1 MEHLFSI
8 GQIVCLKADASR
20 SGPILGVLPPVGG
33 KPRYR
38 VFHTQDQIAEY
49 YEDQITAVNTAPKT
63 SSWVETLYQGPYLDI
78 EEFRARLT
86 AARLSK
92 PQVDNLYALQAA
104 RINFIPFQFKPI
116 LRFLRSDRPRLLIAD
131 EVGVGKTIEAG
142 LILKELQTRQK
153 LDNVLVVCPKSL
165 VSKWRKEMRRFD
177 EDFQILTSD
186 ILSYCLRET
195 DLDGVWPQQYSKA
208 IIHLELLRIEKYR
221 LGTKGKRSKKGFQ
234 QLSPPPSFGLTIFD
248 EAHHLRNTGTSS
260 HEIAQ
265 FLCDISEAVIFLSA
279 TPLHL
284 GNENLFTLL
293 NLLRPDLFM
302 DMEVFEEIVE
312 PNQYINQA
320 IRHVRHLADVE
331 WQQKAAQ
338 ALERASSTY
347 WGRQV
352 LSRDARFHNWHQ
364 KLQEKNSLLDLDRVR
379 CIRDLEEVHTLA
391 HVMNRTRRRD
401 IGKFTTRE
409 PKTVSVDFTPE
420 QKVFYQSLIEF
431 RRQVLLL
438 DYDPRVVRLITDT
451 LERQAS
457 SCLPALLP
465 TLDQFIKTGKFGSY
479 HTEEI
484 SDDPDFDLYNEETL
498 DFPEDLLE
506 MARELRYQA
515 NSLPKDDP
523 KLEQLLNVVHDSLAE
538 EGSGKLLIFSFFIH
552 TLIYLK
558 KYLKDA
564 GYRVAFVYGK
574 VKDSERERLRERF
587 RLPREEEL
595 AIDILLSSEV
605 GCEGL
610 DYEFCDRLVNYDI
623 PWNPMRV
630 EQRIGRIDRYGQKS
644 DKVQIFNFI
653 TPGTVEERIFFRC
666 FKRLGLFQDAI
677 GDMEEVLGE
686 IIHELNKLALDP
698 NLSAEQAEAKTR
710 QIADNKIRYIE
721 EQRRLE
727 EENSGLLGLD
737 EVFSEDIETL
747 INEGRFVSQNAL
759 FHMIERFVSIPA
771 IGGQITTDPR
781 NGIQRLRLNKEGR
794 MALLDRAS
802 FLQKSDRTT
811 YQFLRWLEGSDLN
824 WLLTFDQKRALE
836 NRDVPFITPIHPL
849 AKVAVKYWLEQ
860 QKPLVTRIKVITEVF
875 PVGIYL
881 FICELW
887 ESVGVR
893 SEVRLITQV
902 WDLDRDCLS
911 HEVTSNLL
919 LLIEEG
925 SLVSDPCKFESHK
938 LEGALHSL
946 DEVIYTN
953 YQEELLD
960 LKTRNDSLVN
970 TKLASLDT
978 YYCRR
983 LERLEKELSQAK
995 DIRILRMKESEKSRI
1010 ETDFERQRD
1019 ELERRREADI
1029 IQQRVATGILFIER
1043 G

>member
-1 MEHLFSI
+1 
-8 GQIVCLKADASR
+8 
-20 SGPILGVLPPVGG
+20 
-33 KPRYR
+33 
-38 VFHTQDQIAEY
+38 
-49 YEDQITAVNTAPKT
+49 
-63 SSWVETLYQGPYLDI
+63 
-78 EEFRARLT
+78 
-86 AARLSK
+86 
-92 PQVDNLYALQAA
+92 
-104 RINFIPFQFKPI
+104 
-116 LRFLRSDRPRLLIAD
+116 
-131 EVGVGKTIEAG
+131 
-142 LILKELQTRQK
+142 
-153 LDNVLVVCPKSL
+153 
-165 VSKWRKEMRRFD
+165 
-177 EDFQILTSD
+177 
-186 ILSYCLRET
+186 
-195 DLDGVWPQQYSKA
+195 
-208 IIHLELLRIEKYR
+208 
-221 LGTKGKRSKKGFQ
+221 
-234 QLSPPPSFGLTIFD
+234 
-248 EAHHLRNTGTSS
+248 
-260 HEIAQ
+260 
-265 FLCDISEAVIFLSA
+265 
-279 TPLHL
+279 
-284 GNENLFTLL
+284 
-293 NLLRPDLFM
+293 
-302 DMEVFEEIVE
+302 
-312 PNQYINQA
+312 
-320 IRHVRHLADVE
+320 
-331 WQQKAAQ
+331 
-338 ALERASSTY
+338 
-347 WGRQV
+347 
-352 LSRDARFHNWHQ
+352 
-364 KLQEKNSLLDLDRVR
+364 
-379 CIRDLEEVHTLA
+379 
-391 HVMNRTRRRD
+391 
-401 IGKFTTRE
+401 
-409 PKTVSVDFTPE
+409 
-420 QKVFYQSLIEF
+420 
-431 RRQVLLL
+431 
-438 DYDPRVVRLITDT
+438 
-451 LERQAS
+451 
-457 SCLPALLP
+457 
-465 TLDQFIKTGKFGSY
+465 
-479 HTEEI
+479 
-484 SDDPDFDLYNEETL
+484 
-498 DFPEDLLE
+498 
-506 MARELRYQA
+506 
-515 NSLPKDDP
+515 
-523 KLEQLLNVVHDSLAE
+523 
-538 EGSGKLLIFSFFIH
+538 
-552 TLIYLK
+552 
-558 KYLKDA
+558 
-564 GYRVAFVYGK
+564 

-587 RLPREEEL
+587 RLPREDEL

-698 NLSAEQAEAKTR
+698 NLSTEQAEAKTR

-737 EVFSEDIETL
+737 EIFSEDIETL
-747 INEGRFVSQNAL
+747 INEGRFVSPNAL

-794 MALLDRAS
+794 MALLDKAS

-811 YQFLRWLEGSDLN
+811 YQFLRWLEGNDLH
-824 WLLTFDQKRALE
+824 WLFTFDQKRALE
-836 NRDVPFITPIHPL
+836 NRDIPFITPIHPL

-860 QKPLVTRIKVITEVF
+860 QKPLVTRIKVITEVL

-938 LEGALHSL
+938 LEKALHSL

-983 LERLEKELSQAK
+983 LERVEKELSQSK

-1029 IQQRVATGILFIER
+1029 IQQRVATGILLIER